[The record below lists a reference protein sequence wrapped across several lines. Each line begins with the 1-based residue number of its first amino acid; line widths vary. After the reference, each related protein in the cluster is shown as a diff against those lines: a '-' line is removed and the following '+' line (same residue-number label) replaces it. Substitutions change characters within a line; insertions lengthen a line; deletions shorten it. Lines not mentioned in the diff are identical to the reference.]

1 MKTVLFLVV
10 AILLISCD
18 INNQYE
24 RKSINENKVLKGIE
38 DVPLDRIA
46 PSAKPIASYS
56 ETVSDNVNN
65 ANKWRFAV
73 NIFETKNTFSF
84 FVKVK
89 YKEIDE
95 TDAIGIP
102 NFGIIPKVV
111 IQKGTTPL
119 SCIIGF
125 LGKQGEFKPYK
136 KVCIE
141 KDQLKII
148 TLNKYSVSVFK
159 QEIDR

>member
-1 MKTVLFLVV
+1 MKPIMRLFILVLFF
-10 AILLISCD
+10 SC
-18 INNQYE
+18 NNNDTNNIQSVKDSIVNNKSEPVSLE
-24 RKSINENKVLKGIE
+24 RL
-38 DVPLDRIA
+38 A
-46 PSAKPIASYS
+46 PSKQPIASYS
-56 ETVSDNVNN
+56 EAVGDNVNN
-65 ANKWRFAV
+65 ANNWKFAV
-73 NIFETKNTFSF
+73 NIFETKNTFSYL
-84 FVKVK
+84 VKIK

-102 NFGIIPKVV
+102 NFGIVPKVI
-111 IQKGTTPL
+111 IQKGSAPL

-148 TLNKYSVSVFK
+148 TINKYSVSVSK
-159 QEIDR
+159 QTID